1 MFKYVNSFILQNDL
15 SEKVIISVSILQRKT
30 TRQKGLG
37 DLPPDSI
44 AKK

>member
-1 MFKYVNSFILQNDL
+1 MFKYVNSFILQNNL
-15 SEKVIISVSILQRKT
+15 SENVIISVSILQRK